1 MADGA
6 APAFRVTRSRAPHHV
21 LLGYHGLPKPPSSA
35 ANFHF
40 VVIICH
46 ASLHT

>member
-1 MADGA
+1 MMADGA
-6 APAFRVTRSRAPHHV
+6 APFRVAVGHV

-46 ASLHT
+46 S

>member
-6 APAFRVTRSRAPHHV
+6 APFRVTRSRAPRHV
-21 LLGYHGLPKPPSSA
+21 LIGYHGLAKPPSSA

-46 ASLHT
+46 DS